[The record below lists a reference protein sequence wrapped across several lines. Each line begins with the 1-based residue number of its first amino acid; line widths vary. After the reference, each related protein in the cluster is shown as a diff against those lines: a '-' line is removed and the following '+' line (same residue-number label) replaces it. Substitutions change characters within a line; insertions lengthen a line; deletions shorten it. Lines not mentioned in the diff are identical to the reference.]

1 MRFFYLFL
9 FYSLAFFPSAFSQ
22 GNVEIQGVVTDSLGK
37 PVPYASVSVQG
48 SSVGCSAAIDG
59 TFKLKVPINSEV
71 NLIVQSLGFERTV
84 INGTYSATSSNKLQV
99 ILKAQTTKLGEVSI
113 YGNEGRA
120 TNAEMLNPKTVE
132 LIPSAGGGFES
143 MLKGI
148 PVVVSNNELSSQYSV
163 RGGSFDENLVYI
175 NDVEVYRPFLIR
187 SGQQE
192 GLSAINPDMVA
203 SVEFSTGGFDADR
216 GDKMSSALSIRYR
229 KPTEF
234 RAITSASLLGGAASV
249 EGVLAKG
256 RLTYIA
262 GYRYKTSKYLLGT
275 LDTKGEYSPSFSDF
289 QTYINWDISSRVS
302 LSVLGSYA
310 SNKYEFLPENR
321 ETTFGLLNNPLGFKV
336 YYEGQ
341 ESNTYQNGLS
351 AATLTV
357 RPSDNLV
364 LKAIGSTYVT
374 NEREAYDILGEYWIN
389 ELDNSIGSDTYAD
402 STVNVGVGA
411 FLNHARNSLDAYV
424 FSLEHKGTFVW
435 DAATT
440 MWGIRAQR
448 ERVFD
453 NVKEWQMIDSSGYSL
468 PYSGEG
474 LELNSFAKANNR
486 FDSNRYSGY
495 LLQKYEYRSD
505 VGNFGFTAGVRAT
518 YSELNGEFNL
528 SPRFS
533 VNYAP
538 YTNSPFSVHFSGGVY
553 YQPPFVKELKDAT
566 GRMNF
571 NVKAQ
576 KSIHWV
582 VGSRYDFTAFEK
594 PFRFTSEVYYKQLS
608 NLVPYKMDNIK
619 ITYSGLNLASGYT
632 YGLDLKLNG
641 ELLPGAESWVSLSVL
656 KSEEDIAGDSY
667 VNDKGEAISIGSYPR
682 ATDQRLNLSVFFQD
696 YLANNPTNRVHLSL
710 HYGTGLP
717 FFSAEDD
724 RWDNYFRMP
733 AYRRVDIGFTKV
745 FIDRQEGEVATGMMK
760 YVKSMMLTAEVFN
773 LLDIKNTVS
782 YLWVKTVGN
791 QEGIPN
797 MLAIPNYLTSRRFN
811 LKLVVK
817 F

>member
-1 MRFFYLFL
+1 MRFFYLFIIFL
-9 FYSLAFFPSAFSQ
+9 LALLSPVFGQ
-22 GNVEIQGVVTDSLGK
+22 GVVEIEGVVTDSLGK
-37 PVPYASVSVQG
+37 PVSYASVSIQG
-48 SSVGCSAAIDG
+48 SSVGCSASMEG
-59 TFKLKVPINSEV
+59 VFKLKVPSDIEV
-71 NLIVQSLGFERTV
+71 SLIVQSLGFERA
-84 INGTYSATSSNKLQV
+84 IIRGTYSTTTNNKLQV
-99 ILKAQTTKLGEVSI
+99 SLKAQSTKLGEISV
-113 YGNEGRA
+113 YGKEGRA
-120 TNAEMLNPKTVE
+120 TNSEMLNSKTVA

-143 MLKGI
+143 MLKSI
-148 PVVVSNNELSSQYSV
+148 PGVVSNNELSSQYSV

-175 NDVEVYRPFLIR
+175 NEVEVYRPFLIR

-203 SVEFSTGGFDADR
+203 IVEFSTGGFDANL

-249 EGVLAKG
+249 EGTLAKN

-262 GYRYKTSKYLLGT
+262 GYRYKTSTYLLGS

-289 QTYINWDISSRVS
+289 QTYLSWSISPRVT
-302 LSVLGSYA
+302 LSVLGCYA
-310 SNKYEFLPENR
+310 TNRYEFLPENR
-321 ETTFGLLNNPLGFKV
+321 ETSFGLLSNPLAFKV
-336 YYEGQ
+336 YYEGR

-351 AATLTV
+351 AATLTF
-357 RPSDNLV
+357 RPSENLI
-364 LKAIGSTYVT
+364 LKAIGSSYIT

-389 ELDNSIGSDTYAD
+389 ELDNSAGSNTYAD

-424 FSLEHKGTFVW
+424 FSLEHRGTFVW
-435 DAATT
+435 NAATT
-440 MWGIRAQR
+440 MWGVRGQR

-453 NVKEWQMIDSSGYSL
+453 NVREWQMIDSSGYVL

-474 LELNSFAKANNR
+474 LGLSAFSKANNR

-495 LLQKYEYRSD
+495 LLQKYEHRSD

-518 YSELNGEFNL
+518 YSELNGELNI

-538 YTNSPFSVHFSGGVY
+538 RANSPFSMHFSGGVY
-553 YQPPFVKELKDAT
+553 YQPPFVKELKSAA
-566 GRMNF
+566 GVMNF
-571 NVKAQ
+571 NLKAQ
-576 KSIHWV
+576 KSVHWV
-582 VGSRYDFTAFEK
+582 VGSRYDFTAYQK

-608 NLVPYKMDNIK
+608 SLVPYKMDNIK
-619 ITYSGLNLASGYT
+619 MTYSGLNLASGYT

-656 KSEEDIAGDSY
+656 KSEENIAGDSY
-667 VNDKGEAISIGSYPR
+667 INSKGEAISIGSYPR
-682 ATDQRLNLSVFFQD
+682 ATDQRLSLSVFFQD

-717 FFSAEDD
+717 FFSAEEN
-724 RWDNYFRMP
+724 RWDSYFRMP

-745 FIDRQEGEVATGMMK
+745 FIDRKEGEAASGVMG
-760 YVKSMMLTAEVFN
+760 YVRSLMLTAEVFN
-773 LLDIKNTVS
+773 LLDINNTVS

-811 LKLVVK
+811 IKVIAK

>member
-9 FYSLAFFPSAFSQ
+9 IFSLALFPSAFGQ
-22 GNVEIQGVVTDSLGK
+22 GYVEIQGVVTDSLGK
-37 PVPYASVSVQG
+37 PVPYASVTIQG
-48 SSVGCSAAIDG
+48 SGIGCSAAVDG
-59 TFKLKVPINSEV
+59 TFKLKVATNMEIV
-71 NLIVQSLGFERTV
+71 LVVQSLGFERATYY
-84 INGTYSATSSNKLQV
+84 GTFSTNSSNKIQ
-99 ILKAQTTKLGEVSI
+99 IKLKAQTTKLGEVSVL
-113 YGNEGRA
+113 GKEGRA
-120 TNAEMLNPKTVE
+120 TNAEMLNPKTVA
-132 LIPSAGGGFES
+132 LIPSASGGFES
-143 MLKGI
+143 LLKSI
-148 PVVVSNNELSSQYSV
+148 PGVSSSNELSSQYSV

-203 SVEFSTGGFDADR
+203 SVEFSTGGFDADL

-234 RAITSASLLGGAASV
+234 RAITSASLLGGSASL
-249 EGVLAKG
+249 EGTLANG
-256 RLTYIA
+256 HVTYIA
-262 GYRYKTSKYLLGT
+262 GYRYKTSKYLLGS
-275 LDTKGEYSPSFSDF
+275 LDTKGEYSPSFSDL
-289 QTYINWDISSRVS
+289 QTYINWEITPKAS
-302 LSVLGSYA
+302 LSVLGCYA

-321 ETTFGLLNNPLGFKV
+321 ETSFGLLNNPLAFKV
-336 YYEGQ
+336 YYEGK

-351 AATLTV
+351 AATLTI
-357 RPSDNLV
+357 RPVENLV
-364 LKAIGSTYVT
+364 LKAIGSTYLT

-424 FSLEHKGTFVW
+424 FSLEHKGTLALG
-435 DAATT
+435 AATT

-468 PYSGEG
+468 PYSGAG
-474 LELNSFAKANNR
+474 LTLSSFARANNR

-495 LLQKYEYRSD
+495 LMEKYEYSCGLGD
-505 VGNFGFTAGVRAT
+505 FGFTAGVRAT
-518 YSELNGEFNL
+518 YSDLNGEL
-528 SPRFS
+528 DISPRFS

-538 YTNSPFSVHFSGGVY
+538 YAKSPFSMHFSGGTY

-566 GRMNF
+566 GKMKF
-571 NVKAQ
+571 DLKSQ

-582 VGSRYDFTAFEK
+582 VGSRYDFTAFDK
-594 PFRFTSEVYYKQLS
+594 PFRFTSEIYYKQLS

-619 ITYSGLNLASGYT
+619 ITYAGLNLASGYT
-632 YGLDLKLNG
+632 YGLDMKLNG
-641 ELLPGAESWVSLSVL
+641 ELLPETESWISLSIL
-656 KSEEDIAGDSY
+656 KSAENIAGDSY
-667 VNDKGEAISIGSYPR
+667 VDANGNKVSIGSYPR
-682 ATDQRLNLSVFFQD
+682 PTDQRFNLSVFFQD
-696 YLANNPTNRVHLSL
+696 YLANNPTNRVHLTL
-710 HYGTGLP
+710 FYGSGLP
-717 FFSAEDD
+717 FFSAEKD
-724 RWDNYFRMP
+724 RWDHFFRMP

-745 FIDRQEGEVATGMMK
+745 FIDRVKGETAKGVVG
-760 YVKSMMLTAEVFN
+760 YVKSLMVTAEVFN
-773 LLDIKNTVS
+773 LLDINNTVS

-791 QEGIPN
+791 QEGLPN
-797 MLAIPNYLTSRRFN
+797 TLAIPNYLTSRRFN
-811 LKLVVK
+811 LKLVAK